1 MKLLVLAVIA
11 SSLSSAAFAQRRP
24 VPFSSPGGNGNILF
38 PGPGHA
44 LTTPPGGVARPHFS
58 RSLAPS
64 RRAGRRTS
72 VMIVP
77 WPIYDSGYTA
87 DRLGNDQQGG
97 NDQQED
103 PGQTPVTESSPAPP
117 VINQSLVAPQAPL
130 QPGVINPRDGEPPSV
145 NAQCNAIGPQAAA
158 EIRPTIYFLA
168 FKDHRIMQALGYWM
182 EAETL
187 HYVSV
192 DYGLNQASISLIDL
206 DLSQRLNDERGVAFS
221 FPVAK

>member
-11 SSLSSAAFAQRRP
+11 SSLSTAAFAQRHP
-24 VPFSSPGGNGNILF
+24 VRFSSPGGNGNILF

-44 LTTPPGGVARPHFS
+44 PTAPPGSVARPYFS
-58 RSLAPS
+58 QSLARP
-64 RRAGRRTS
+64 RRAGPRTS
-72 VMIVP
+72 VVIVP

-87 DRLGNDQQGG
+87 DRSG

-117 VINQSLVAPQAPL
+117 VIINQSLVAPQPPL
-130 QPGVINPRDGEPPSV
+130 QPGVINPRDGEPACV
-145 NAQCNAIGPQAAA
+145 NAQCNAIRPQAAA
-158 EIRPTIYFLA
+158 EIRPTIYLLV

-187 HYVSV
+187 HYISV
-192 DYGLNQASISLIDL
+192 EYGLNQASISLIDR
-206 DLSQRLNDERGVAFS
+206 DLSQRLNDERGVAFTL
-221 FPVAK
+221 PVAK